1 MDKPEELVKQIIEYL
16 YLDDLITEGD
26 KITDV
31 QTLKDTAIQTFK
43 EAVFV
48 LHKWHS
54 NFPGLEKNNPEQ
66 SSTEQTYAKQQL
78 GVKSGET
85 KKLGIKWDKKLK

>member
-48 LHKWHS
+48 LRKWHS
-54 NFPGLEKNNPEQ
+54 NFPELEENNPEQ
-66 SSTEQTYAKQQL
+66 SSTI
-78 GVKSGET
+78 V
-85 KKLGIKWDKKLK
+85 IRNR